1 MTTRALITGGTGFL
15 GINLINSLVE
25 KGWDLSVVTRANS
38 NLKLL
43 SRNISN
49 VQILQH
55 DGSFESMQLI
65 IDKSSPEIV
74 FHLATHFLSEH
85 SSKDI
90 DELIES
96 NIRFGCQLLEALTS
110 NQSKNI
116 INTGTSWQH
125 FGNSDYSPVNLYS
138 STKKAFEDIL
148 QYYHEARS
156 FNVINFKL
164 FDTYGPNDPR
174 NKLFALLR
182 NAYLEDKTILMSP
195 GEQLID
201 LLYIEDVISGIIHS
215 VDFFKEEKSFFSEF
229 ALSSGNTISLRQVVE
244 TYSKIFGKEIKVK
257 WGGRE
262 YKKREIMRPW
272 SKGNKLPGWN
282 PEFDLTTGIKKMLD
296 DENS

>member
-1 MTTRALITGGTGFL
+1 MFNKALITGGTGFL
-15 GINLINSLVE
+15 GVNLVNSLVE
-25 KGWDLSVVTRANS
+25 KGWDVSVITRANS

-49 VQILQH
+49 IQILEH
-55 DGSFESMQLI
+55 DGSIESMRLI
-65 IDKSSPEIV
+65 IDKSSPDVV
-74 FHLATHFLSEH
+74 FHLATHFLSQH

-96 NIRFGCQLLEALTS
+96 NIRFGCQLLEALTF
-110 NQSKNI
+110 NKSKNI
-116 INTGTSWQH
+116 INTGTYWQH
-125 FGNSDYSPVNLYS
+125 YGDSAYSPVNLYS
-138 STKKAFEDIL
+138 ATKQAFENIL
-148 QYYHEARS
+148 RYYYELKN
-156 FNVINFKL
+156 FKVINLKL

-262 YKKREIMRPW
+262 YKEREIMRPW
-272 SKGNKLPGWN
+272 SKGNNLPDWN
-282 PEFDLTTGIKKMLD
+282 PEFDLATGIRKMLD
-296 DENS
+296 GENS